1 MLILFQGNTYLYQRM
16 PDKVTEYFLF
26 LNTPGV
32 ISGLFLCR
40 LLARE
45 GLTFPNIYYLFRILE
60 EKGHKSRPNFFI
72 ISRTVYHYFSRVG
85 RQEKCRF
92 QESIIFNNRASYI
105 SKRKINIIA
114 NGEKE
119 NCNYILLFLSL
130 PDILLKSIKVV
141 SKSARKKACSSTT
154 FVVYLKS
161 ATTRLYDTEAKIIC
175 IVSKKGAQCIECHHK
190 DI

>member
-92 QESIIFNNRASYI
+92 SGKHHIQQQGIVHIQ
-105 SKRKINIIA
+105 KKINIIA

-154 FVVYLKS
+154 FVVYNN
-161 ATTRLYDTEAKIIC
+161 
-175 IVSKKGAQCIECHHK
+175 
-190 DI
+190 

>member
-72 ISRTVYHYFSRVG
+72 ISRTVYHYLSRLEQLG
-85 RQEKCRF
+85 CLRIRYR
-92 QESIIFNNRASYI
+92 IIFNNRTSYI

-154 FVVYLKS
+154 FVVYNN
-161 ATTRLYDTEAKIIC
+161 
-175 IVSKKGAQCIECHHK
+175 
-190 DI
+190 

>member
-16 PDKVTEYFLF
+16 PNKVTEYFLF

-40 LLARE
+40 LLTRE
-45 GLTFPNIYYLFRILE
+45 GLTFPNIYYLFRILK
-60 EKGHKSRPNFFI
+60 EKGHKNRPNFFYNFSHG
-72 ISRTVYHYFSRVG
+72 ISLLSPCRTTRKMKISG
-85 RQEKCRF
+85 
-92 QESIIFNNRASYI
+92 SIIFNNRASYI
-105 SKRKINIIA
+105 SKRKISIIA

-141 SKSARKKACSSTT
+141 SKSARKKRVLPLHLWCTT
-154 FVVYLKS
+154 IK
-161 ATTRLYDTEAKIIC
+161 
-175 IVSKKGAQCIECHHK
+175 
-190 DI
+190 

>member
-16 PDKVTEYFLF
+16 PNKVTEYFLF

-45 GLTFPNIYYLFRILE
+45 GL
-60 EKGHKSRPNFFI
+60 
-72 ISRTVYHYFSRVG
+72 
-85 RQEKCRF
+85 RF

-105 SKRKINIIA
+105 SKRKISIIA

-141 SKSARKKACSSTT
+141 SKSARKKRVLPLHLWCTT
-154 FVVYLKS
+154 IK
-161 ATTRLYDTEAKIIC
+161 
-175 IVSKKGAQCIECHHK
+175 
-190 DI
+190 